1 MKNFWRLIGR
11 REWAAVFGIILSF
24 ILGNAA
30 IFGQQCEALRG
41 NVIRLHILA
50 NSDSEMDQAVKIKVR
65 DAILSDTGELFSKAA
80 TRGSAQEAAQKALP
94 EMEQTAS
101 RVLKENGFEGT
112 AHAEFCNMY
121 FNTRN
126 YGEYTLPAGMYDAV
140 RITLGAG
147 KGHNWWCV
155 IYPPICVPAAG
166 VKDSETLEEIRELDR
181 QPLLTPKLA
190 IVEAFEKIKEA
201 FTGE

>member
-1 MKNFWRLIGR
+1 MKNFWYFMGR
-11 REWAAVFGIILSF
+11 RERAAVFGIILSF
-24 ILGNAA
+24 LLGSAA
-30 IFGQQCEALRG
+30 LFGQQCEALRG
-41 NVIRLHILA
+41 NVLRLHILA

-65 DAILSDTGELFSKAA
+65 DAILADTGELFSKAS
-80 TRGSAQEAAQKALP
+80 TRGAAQEAAKKALP
-94 EMEQTAS
+94 GMEETAS

-166 VKDSETLEEIRELDR
+166 VKDSETLEEIRDLDS

-190 IVEAFEKIKEA
+190 IVEAFEKIKET
-201 FTGE
+201 FLSE

>member
-1 MKNFWRLIGR
+1 MKNFWNFIGR
-11 REWAAVFGIILSF
+11 RERAAVFGIILSF
-24 ILGNAA
+24 LLGSAA
-30 IFGQQCEALRG
+30 LFGQQCEALRG
-41 NVIRLHILA
+41 NVLRLHILA

-65 DAILSDTGELFSKAA
+65 DAILADTGALFSKAS
-80 TRGSAQEAAQKALP
+80 TRGAAQEAAKKALP
-94 EMEQTAS
+94 GMEETAS

-166 VKDSETLEEIRELDR
+166 VKDSETLEEIRDLDS

-190 IVEAFEKIKEA
+190 IVEAFEKIKET
-201 FTGE
+201 FLSE

>member
-1 MKNFWRLIGR
+1 MKNFWNFIGR
-11 REWAAVFGIILSF
+11 RERAAVFGIILSF
-24 ILGNAA
+24 LLGSAA
-30 IFGQQCEALRG
+30 LFGQQCEALRG
-41 NVIRLHILA
+41 NVLRLHILA

-65 DAILSDTGELFSKAA
+65 DAILADTGELFSKAS
-80 TRGSAQEAAQKALP
+80 TRGAAQEAAKKALP
-94 EMEQTAS
+94 GMEETAS

-126 YGEYTLPAGMYDAV
+126 YGV

-166 VKDSETLEEIRELDR
+166 VKDSETLEEIRDLDS

-190 IVEAFEKIKEA
+190 IVEAFEKIKET
-201 FTGE
+201 FLSE